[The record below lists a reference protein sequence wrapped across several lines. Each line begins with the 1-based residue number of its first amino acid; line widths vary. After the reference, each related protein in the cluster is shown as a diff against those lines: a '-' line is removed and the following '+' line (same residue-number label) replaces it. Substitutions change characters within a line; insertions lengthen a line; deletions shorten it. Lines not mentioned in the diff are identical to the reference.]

1 MIKPTLTQDTLAAWG
16 LEDFLL
22 ANPELAIQPSENGHV
37 SIAGNFWFCARAKG
51 VELQDSYRI
60 EMAIPRGFPQILP
73 QVKEVGGRIPS
84 DFHHYPDG
92 GLCLGSPIR
101 LALIVGKDGTLSR
114 FAEQCLMPYLFAC
127 SYKERYGTLPFGELE
142 HGQAGIMDDLLS
154 LLNIGNERLALQ
166 LLQLAGIQRRK
177 ANKQPCPCSS
187 GLRVGRCHHRLL
199 NHLRERL
206 GRLECRTLHLLLADS
221 KVRTKQANLRRV

>member
-1 MIKPTLTQDTLAAWG
+1 VIEPPVTPDTLAAWG
-16 LEDFLL
+16 LEGFLL
-22 ANPELAIQPSENGHV
+22 ANPALAIQPSENGHV
-37 SIAGNFWFCARAKG
+37 SIAGHFRFCARAKG
-51 VELQDSYRI
+51 VELQDCYQI
-60 EMAIPRGFPQILP
+60 EMAIPRGFPQVLP

-114 FAEQCLMPYLFAC
+114 FAEQCIIPYLFAC
-127 SYKERYGTLPFGELE
+127 SYKERYGTLPFGELA
-142 HGQAGIMDDLLS
+142 HGKAGIMDDLLS
-154 LLNIGNERLALQ
+154 LLNVGNDRLALH
-166 LLQLAGIQRRK
+166 LLQFAGIQRRK
-177 ANKQPCPCSS
+177 ANRRPCPCGG

-206 GRLECRTLHLLLADS
+206 GRLECRTLHLLLADG
-221 KVRTKQANLRRV
+221 KARTKQAILRRV